1 MIYVD
6 TSVIVKLYIKEKYS
20 RDTSIWLK
28 KNNEAIPLTSFH
40 ELELINA
47 IHLKQFRTEITPDQ
61 TRLIMSRFEAHETSG
76 IYYRPQLDWS
86 AIFSHAIDLS
96 KMHSADM
103 GSRSLDI
110 LHVASALSMNAD
122 RFLTLDDRQT
132 RLAAL
137 AGLKIVTIKK

>member
-1 MIYVD
+1 MVYVD
-6 TSVIVKLYIKEKYS
+6 TSAIVKLYIKEKYS
-20 RDTSIWLK
+20 RATSVWLK

-61 TRLIMSRFEAHETSG
+61 TRLIMSRFEAHEASG

-96 KMHSADM
+96 KFHSADI

-110 LHVASALSMNAD
+110 LHVAAALSMNAD

-132 RLAAL
+132 RLATL
-137 AGLKIVTIKK
+137 VGLKIATIKK

>member
-6 TSVIVKLYIKEKYS
+6 TSVIVKLYFKEEYS
-20 RDTSIWLK
+20 RDASNWLK
-28 KNNEAIPLTSFH
+28 ENNEAIPLTSFH

-47 IHLKQFRTEITPDQ
+47 IHLKQFRTEITPDE
-61 TRLIMSRFEAHETSG
+61 TRLILSRFEEHEISG

-86 AIFSHAIDLS
+86 AIFIHAIDLS
-96 KMHSADM
+96 KKHSASI

-110 LHVASALSMNAD
+110 LHVASALSISAD
-122 RFLTLDDRQT
+122 RYLTLDDRQT

-137 AGLKIVTIKK
+137 AGLKMENVKK